1 MSTIRATS
9 NGDATPAPPSPISL
23 NDWSIEKALA
33 LYNIPGWSSGY
44 FSINARG
51 HLCVFPMG
59 QPGPSIDLMDVIEDI
74 QERRLGFPCV
84 VRFQDVLRA
93 RVKAINEIFRNAIRE
108 SGYQGQYF
116 GVYPIKVNQMREVV
130 EEVVDAGAPY
140 HFGLE
145 AGSKGELLVVLALN
159 QDPEALTVCNGYKDE
174 EFMRLA
180 LLGRK
185 LGRKVVVVIE
195 KLSELEVLLQLADE
209 MNVQPLIGLRSKLTT
224 KGTGKWESSSGDFAK
239 FGLTA
244 PELIEAVRLLKS
256 TGREKQAVLF
266 HFHVGS
272 QLTDIH
278 TVKDAVN
285 EGARIY
291 AKLHKMGLGME
302 YFDVGGGLA
311 VDYEGSRSLHVSS
324 MNYTAEE
331 YAADVIEKVMQIC
344 ADEEV
349 PHPHLVS
356 ESGRA
361 ITAHHSCIL
370 MNVFG
375 HIEIGSG
382 QPLEIPDSEPVTQMR
397 EIVESLTA
405 KNARET
411 YHDAVSKK
419 EEVLSAFKLGVVGL
433 EERAE
438 VERLFWKLCRALV
451 QINKRRKRVPH
462 DTRELGDQIADQ
474 YMANFSLF
482 QSAPDHW
489 AFDQLFPIVPI
500 HRLDEAPTRDSTIVD
515 ITCDSDGK
523 IDRFIEND
531 QIDETLAL
539 HPLIPG
545 QPYYLGMFLTGAY
558 QDIMGDMHNLFG
570 RVNEVHVYADD
581 DDPEDFYLETV
592 IPGDTI
598 EKVLARVQYEPP
610 DLAKRVKAALDQR
623 VRDGSLKPKEG
634 VGLSDFFDQ
643 VMRGYTYLRTPEPT
657 SNAEQGGQIG
667 QSGQNGQRPT
677 LAYPLAVAPSP
688 EAPASA
694 PPSPEAPA
702 SPEAPSTNGSSSQ
715 SKLSTTE
722 ASALSAAPKS

>member
-1 MSTIRATS
+1 MSSPRAVNGEPYVPSINPQDWTIERS
-9 NGDATPAPPSPISL
+9 
-23 NDWSIEKALA
+23 LA
-33 LYNIPGWSSGY
+33 LYNIPGWSAGY
-44 FSINARG
+44 FSINAKG
-51 HLCVFPMG
+51 HVCVFPMG
-59 QPGPSIDLMDVIEDI
+59 QPGPSIDLMDVVEDI

-93 RVKAINEIFRNAIRE
+93 RVKAINEMFRSAIRD

-140 HFGLE
+140 HYGLE
-145 AGSKGELLVVLALN
+145 AGSKGELLVVLGHN

-185 LGRKVVVVIE
+185 LGRKVIVVVE
-195 KLSELEVLLQLADE
+195 KLSELSMLLRLAEE
-209 MNVQPLIGLRSKLTT
+209 MNVEPLIGLRSKLST
-224 KGTGKWESSSGDFAK
+224 KGTGKWESSGGDFAK

-244 PELIEAVRLLKS
+244 PELIEAVNILKAA
-256 TGREKQAVLF
+256 GKEKQAVLF

-272 QLTDIH
+272 QLTDIR

-291 AKLHKMGLGME
+291 AKLRKLGLGIE

-311 VDYEGSRSLHVSS
+311 VDYEGSRSTNVSS
-324 MNYTAEE
+324 MNYSPEE
-331 YAADVIEKVMQIC
+331 YAADVIDRVMQIC
-344 ADEEV
+344 ADEDV
-349 PHPHLVS
+349 AHPHLVS

-361 ITAHHSCIL
+361 ITAHHSCVL

-382 QPLEIPDSEPVTQMR
+382 QAPVVEGSDIVKQMR
-397 EIVESLTA
+397 EIVDNLTP

-411 YHDAVSKK
+411 YHDAMAKK
-419 EEVLSAFKLGVVGL
+419 EEVLAAFKLGVVGL
-433 EERAE
+433 EERAA
-438 VERLFWKLCRALV
+438 VEQLFWQLCRSLV
-451 QINKRRKRVPH
+451 EINKRRKRVPH
-462 DTRELGDQIADQ
+462 DTRDIGDQIADQ

-523 IDRFIEND
+523 IDRFIENEEV
-531 QIDETLAL
+531 DETLAL

-545 QPYYLGMFLTGAY
+545 QPYYLGVFLTGAY

-592 IPGDTI
+592 IPGDTV

-610 DLAKRVKAALDQR
+610 DLIKRLKSALEQK

-634 VGLSDFFDQ
+634 VGLIDFFEQ
-643 VMRGYTYLRTPEPT
+643 VMKGYTYLRSPDGPSPT
-657 SNAEQGGQIG
+657 AMRE
-667 QSGQNGQRPT
+667 QSGVRIVPGYGGYAGT
-677 LAYPLAVAPSP
+677 APASI
-688 EAPASA
+688 EAPAENVA
-694 PPSPEAPA
+694 GA
-702 SPEAPSTNGSSSQ
+702 Q
-715 SKLSTTE
+715 SKLTTT
-722 ASALSAAPKS
+722 